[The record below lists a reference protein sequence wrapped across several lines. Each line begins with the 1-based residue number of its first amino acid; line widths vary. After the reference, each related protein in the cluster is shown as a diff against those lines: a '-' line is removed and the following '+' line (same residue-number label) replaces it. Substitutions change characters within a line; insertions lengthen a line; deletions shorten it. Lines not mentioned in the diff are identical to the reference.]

1 MDITKWIE
9 SNFLIGSIPVFL
21 KIYKKINPG
30 KNKSDKE
37 LIERIN
43 VYKENILIPY
53 KKIVGNTII
62 YNSEHNNNQTLIREF
77 DQNGEK
83 LNEDYVPEYIHKL
96 YYENKY
102 KKLNIVLLADYV
114 RLVRGEWTYY
124 DGETLTNQ
132 IFKTIY
138 TVLCLIFYLLT
149 VISLIGI
156 VSLFIKNQ
164 YYNNLNKFFH
174 NESLII
180 TFFVLCLIAFVF
192 SSYLLHDISKIDLT
206 EYYRFK
212 KLDDIIKRR
221 EKYCYNFFP
230 DLKNSQ
236 DNDKN

>member
-9 SNFLIGSIPVFL
+9 PNFLIGSIPVFL
-21 KIYKKINPG
+21 KIYKKINLG
-30 KNKSDKE
+30 KNKRDKE

-43 VYKENILIPY
+43 LYKENILIPY
-53 KKIVGNTII
+53 KKIVGNKII
-62 YNSEHNNNQTLIREF
+62 YNSEHNNQTLIREF

-102 KKLNIVLLADYV
+102 KKLNVVLLADYV

-124 DGETLTNQ
+124 DGETRTNKF
-132 IFKTIY
+132 FKTIY
-138 TVLCLIFYLLT
+138 TILFFISYLLT
-149 VISLIGI
+149 VISLIVI
-156 VSLFIKNQ
+156 VSLFIKNK
-164 YYNNLNKFFH
+164 YYNNLNAFFH
-174 NESLII
+174 DKSSII
-180 TFFVLCLIAFVF
+180 TLFFLCLIVFVF
-192 SSYLLHDISKIDLT
+192 SSYLLRTISKIDPT